1 MPGVGICNGGI
12 VQQKKLHFR
21 RNLKFFGGTRGRS
34 LKDFKHGLKRCFHLT
49 PVERREGSALRVMAK
64 DANPSAAFCV
74 REG

>member
-1 MPGVGICNGGI
+1 MSGIGIRNGGI

-21 RNLKFFGGTRGRS
+21 RDLKSFGGTLGRIRKNFEHS
-34 LKDFKHGLKRCFHLT
+34 LKRCFHLT